1 MASSDTDNGGY
12 RVLARKYRPR
22 TFDQLIGQ
30 EVMVRTLA
38 NAYASGR
45 IAQGY
50 MLTGVR
56 GVGKTTTAR
65 LIARAL
71 NYTLA
76 DRPTIDMPEEG
87 EHCAAILESRHVD
100 VIEMDAASHTS
111 VANIR
116 EIIEQV
122 RYRPVSARYKVYIID
137 EIHMLS
143 TSAFNALLKT
153 LEEPPEHV
161 KFIFATTEIRKVPVT
176 VLSRCQRF
184 DLRRVEAERLAEHL
198 AWVCEREQVA
208 AEEAALR
215 AIAFAAEGSVRD
227 ALSLLDQAMALG
239 GDVVKA
245 DDVRAMLGLA
255 DGARIATLLEKLMA
269 GDAAAALAELA
280 DLHDL
285 GAEPAMV
292 LTDLAA
298 FVHQITRHRVL
309 GPDAPAATLGERE
322 RAVVAALADKLAMPE
337 LTRAWQM
344 LLKGID
350 EVRAAGR
357 PLAAAEMVLIRLTHA
372 AQLPD
377 PADLVRRLSAETS
390 GTVPATTGTQAPVP
404 PSGKPVA
411 QRPPPETAGGPTAAL
426 PRADVRVQSLPGT
439 LEELTAL
446 AAERRDVKLKTL
458 LERFVRPIAYAP
470 GRLELAA
477 APGAPADLAQQL
489 AARLKAMTGA
499 RWAIALGDP
508 RQAGPSIEERRRE
521 QRDSRIRQAM
531 DDADVQQVLTHFPE
545 AKILDVRP
553 RPVRD
558 DEAEE

>member
-38 NAYASGR
+38 NAFASGR

-76 DRPTIDMPEEG
+76 DKPTIDMPEEG
-87 EHCAAILESRHVD
+87 EHCAAILQSRHVD

-116 EIIEQV
+116 EIIDQV

-143 TSAFNALLKT
+143 PSAFNALLKT

-184 DLRRVEAERLAEHL
+184 DLRRVAAERLAEHL
-198 AWVCEREQVA
+198 AWVCEREKVE
-208 AEEAALR
+208 AEEEALM

-269 GDAAAALAELA
+269 GDAAAALEELA
-280 DLHDL
+280 GLHDL

-357 PLAAAEMVLIRLTHA
+357 PLAAAEMVLIRLAHA
-372 AQLPD
+372 ARLPD

-390 GTVPATTGTQAPVP
+390 GAAPGAQAPAP
-404 PSGKPVA
+404 PPGKPVA

-426 PRADVRVQSLPGT
+426 PQAAVQAQPLPGT
-439 LEELTAL
+439 LEELAAL
-446 AAERRDVKLKTL
+446 ASERRDVKLKTL
-458 LERFVRPIAYAP
+458 LERFVRPISCAP

-508 RQAGPSIEERRRE
+508 QRAGPSIEERRRE

-531 DDADVQQVLTHFPE
+531 ADEDVKQVLAHFPD

-553 RPVRD
+553 RPARE